1 MVFLDMIITGMI
13 NHSLQSS
20 RFQSSMIM
28 ISYDFYASGYP
39 LKQDEDQ
46 EDVPFVVTSGNHEGY
61 TGSFIH
67 YSPEDILSIVRV
79 TFCI

>member
-13 NHSLQSS
+13 SHSLRSSKCQSS
-20 RFQSSMIM
+20 ILM
-28 ISYDFYASGYP
+28 ISYDFYGSGYP
-39 LKQDEDQ
+39 MKQDDEN
-46 EDVPFVVTSGNHEGY
+46 ENVPFVVTSNSQEGY

-79 TFCI
+79 TLCI